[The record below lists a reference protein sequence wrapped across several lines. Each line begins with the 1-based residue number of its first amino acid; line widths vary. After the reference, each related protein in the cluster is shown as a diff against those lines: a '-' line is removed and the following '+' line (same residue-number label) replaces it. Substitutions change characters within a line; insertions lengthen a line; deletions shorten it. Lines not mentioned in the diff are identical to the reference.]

1 MDTTPAAYV
10 DALEKGLPNQSR
22 QIANLIKP
30 ASPIRSKEYALK
42 TATLSALVI
51 AISVATMLEAPS
63 SYAAFKQLS
72 QSRKCVSGSRTN
84 CVVDGDTIWIADID
98 TPEISEPKCRSELAL
113 GNKATARLVELIN
126 AGPFELLAWPGRDED
141 RYGRKLRVLVR
152 NGQSLGDMLVA
163 EGLARTWN
171 GRREPWC

>member
-1 MDTTPAAYV
+1 M
-10 DALEKGLPNQSR
+10 
-22 QIANLIKP
+22 
-30 ASPIRSKEYALK
+30 K

-51 AISVATMLEAPS
+51 AISIATMLEAPS
-63 SYAAFKQLS
+63 SYAASKQLS
-72 QSRKCVSGSRTN
+72 QFRKCVSGSRTN
-84 CVVDGDTIWIADID
+84 CVVDNDTIWIAGEKIRIADID

-126 AGPFELLAWPGRDED
+126 AGPFELRAWPGRDED

-163 EGLARTWN
+163 KDWRGLERPTRARVL
-171 GRREPWC
+171 RL